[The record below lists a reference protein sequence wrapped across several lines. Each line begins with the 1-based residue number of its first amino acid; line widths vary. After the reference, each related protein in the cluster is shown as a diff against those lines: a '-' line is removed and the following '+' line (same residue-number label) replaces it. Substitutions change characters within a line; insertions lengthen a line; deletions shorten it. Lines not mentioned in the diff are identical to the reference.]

1 MFSITVL
8 LVFACKNNQTHTE
21 SEENASSSAELEE
34 TEGYVSLLTDTHFEN
49 GFMMRGLKLP
59 IYGDPIETFGT
70 ELDYPMVPFQYEK
83 EGLPLPEWNLIQF
96 STRYPFHDIT
106 NSSPH
111 LTGDEFNYRF
121 TDMGNGKYK
130 YENYSKNIIKIFCN
144 VFYLRFGTCLKILPG
159 LGSKLVYLRRFRIF

>member
-1 MFSITVL
+1 MNKRISSLFLCFL
-8 LVFACKNNQTHTE
+8 LLSSSFFACKNNQTHTE

-96 STRYPFHDIT
+96 STRYPFQ
-106 NSSPH
+106 
-111 LTGDEFNYRF
+111 
-121 TDMGNGKYK
+121 
-130 YENYSKNIIKIFCN
+130 
-144 VFYLRFGTCLKILPG
+144 
-159 LGSKLVYLRRFRIF
+159 